1 MATSWISRK
10 GEILE
15 KGGLTLP
22 TMVCV
27 CVCVFVCVCLG
38 EIYIRKGLKH
48 PANNLEI
55 FEAIISNLLVFA
67 QNGG

>member
-1 MATSWISRK
+1 MTP
-10 GEILE
+10 
-15 KGGLTLP
+15 LP
-22 TMVCV
+22 TRVCVCVGGCVCV
-27 CVCVFVCVCLG
+27 CVCVCVCLG

>member
-1 MATSWISRK
+1 MTP
-10 GEILE
+10 
-15 KGGLTLP
+15 LP

-27 CVCVFVCVCLG
+27 CVCVCVCMCLG
-38 EIYIRKGLKH
+38 EIYIPEGLKH